1 MKRNNR
7 SDPPRKGTLSGT
19 TVILLDVVFALVLLG
34 ALVLFYR
41 SFLFSRVQGNSM
53 EPTYRNSD
61 FLLCTRVSSADRFDI
76 ICFRARENQLG
87 DRETHTSLRRVIG
100 LPGETVTILED
111 GTVTVNGQALEEPY
125 LDEDGPAATYLPEGQ
140 NSLTLGANEYY
151 VLGDFRKGSL
161 DSRFYGAVTED
172 AILGRALASP
182 NILVYILTIV
192 APLCAALTLFCLLD
206 LLLRRRKAG
215 GD

>member
-7 SDPPRKGTLSGT
+7 SDPPRKGTLSST

-76 ICFRARENQLG
+76 VCFRARENQLG

-111 GTVTVNGQALEEPY
+111 GTVSVNEQALEEPY

-140 NSLTLGANEYY
+140 NSLTLGADEYY

-192 APLCAALTLFCLLD
+192 APLCAALALFCLLD

>member
-7 SDPPRKGTLSGT
+7 SDPPRKGTLSST

-76 ICFRARENQLG
+76 VCFRARENQLG

-111 GTVTVNGQALEEPY
+111 GTVAVNGQALEEPY

-192 APLCAALTLFCLLD
+192 APLCAALALFCLLD

>member
-7 SDPPRKGTLSGT
+7 SDPPRKGTLSST

-140 NSLTLGANEYY
+140 NSLTLGADEYY

-192 APLCAALTLFCLLD
+192 APLCAALALFCLLD

>member
-7 SDPPRKGTLSGT
+7 SDPPRKGTLSST

-111 GTVTVNGQALEEPY
+111 GTVAVNGQALEEPY

-192 APLCAALTLFCLLD
+192 APLCAALALFCLLD

>member
-7 SDPPRKGTLSGT
+7 SDPPRKGTLSST

-192 APLCAALTLFCLLD
+192 APLCAALALFCLLD

>member
-1 MKRNNR
+1 
-7 SDPPRKGTLSGT
+7 
-19 TVILLDVVFALVLLG
+19 
-34 ALVLFYR
+34 
-41 SFLFSRVQGNSM
+41 M

-76 ICFRARENQLG
+76 VCFRARENQLG

-111 GTVTVNGQALEEPY
+111 GTVAVNGQALEEPY

>member
-111 GTVTVNGQALEEPY
+111 GTVSVNGQALEEPY

-192 APLCAALTLFCLLD
+192 APLCAALALFCLLD

>member
-87 DRETHTSLRRVIG
+87 DRETQTSLRRVIG
-100 LPGETVTILED
+100 LPGETVAILKD
-111 GTVTVNGQALEEPY
+111 GTVAVNGQALEEPY

-192 APLCAALTLFCLLD
+192 APLCAALALFCLLD

>member
-7 SDPPRKGTLSGT
+7 SDTPRKGTLSGT

-76 ICFRARENQLG
+76 VCFRARENQLG
-87 DRETHTSLRRVIG
+87 DRETHTSLRRIIG

-111 GTVTVNGQALEEPY
+111 GTVSVNGQALEEPY

-140 NSLTLGANEYY
+140 NSLTLGADEYY

-192 APLCAALTLFCLLD
+192 APLCAALALFCLLD

>member
-19 TVILLDVVFALVLLG
+19 TVILLDVVLALVLLG

-111 GTVTVNGQALEEPY
+111 GTVSVNGQALEEPY

-192 APLCAALTLFCLLD
+192 APLCAALALFCLLD

>member
-7 SDPPRKGTLSGT
+7 SDPPRKGTLSST

-140 NSLTLGANEYY
+140 NSLTLGADEYY

-192 APLCAALTLFCLLD
+192 APLCTALTLFCLLD
-206 LLLRRRKAG
+206 LFLRRRKAC

>member
-192 APLCAALTLFCLLD
+192 APLCTALTLFCLLD
-206 LLLRRRKAG
+206 LFLRRRKAC

>member
-7 SDPPRKGTLSGT
+7 SDPPRKGTLSST

-87 DRETHTSLRRVIG
+87 DRETQTSLRRVIG

-111 GTVTVNGQALEEPY
+111 GTVAVNGQALEEPY

-140 NSLTLGANEYY
+140 NSLTLGENEYY

-192 APLCAALTLFCLLD
+192 APLCAALALFCLLD

>member
-1 MKRNNR
+1 MCIR
-7 SDPPRKGTLSGT
+7 D
-19 TVILLDVVFALVLLG
+19 
-34 ALVLFYR
+34 
-41 SFLFSRVQGNSM
+41 
-53 EPTYRNSD
+53 
-61 FLLCTRVSSADRFDI
+61 
-76 ICFRARENQLG
+76 RENQLG

-111 GTVTVNGQALEEPY
+111 GTVAVNGQALEEPY

-192 APLCAALTLFCLLD
+192 APLCTALTLFCLLD
-206 LLLRRRKAG
+206 LFLRRRKAC

>member
-7 SDPPRKGTLSGT
+7 SDPPRKGTLSST

-76 ICFRARENQLG
+76 VCFRARENQLG

-100 LPGETVTILED
+100 LPGETVTFLED
-111 GTVTVNGQALEEPY
+111 GTVAVNGQALEEPY

-140 NSLTLGANEYY
+140 NSLTLGADEYY

-192 APLCAALTLFCLLD
+192 APLCAALALFCLLD

>member
-7 SDPPRKGTLSGT
+7 SDTPRKGTLSGT

-111 GTVTVNGQALEEPY
+111 GTVSVNGQALEEPY

-140 NSLTLGANEYY
+140 NSLTLGADEYY

-192 APLCAALTLFCLLD
+192 APLCAALALFCLLD

>member
-140 NSLTLGANEYY
+140 NSLTLGADEYY

-192 APLCAALTLFCLLD
+192 APLCAALALFCLLD

>member
-7 SDPPRKGTLSGT
+7 SDPPRKGTLSST

-87 DRETHTSLRRVIG
+87 DRETQTSLRRVIG

-111 GTVTVNGQALEEPY
+111 GTVAVNGQALEEPY

-192 APLCAALTLFCLLD
+192 APLCAALALFCLLAM
-206 LLLRRRKAG
+206 LLRRRKAG

>member
-7 SDPPRKGTLSGT
+7 SDPPRKVTLSGT

-76 ICFRARENQLG
+76 VCFRARENQLG

-192 APLCAALTLFCLLD
+192 APLCAALALFCLLD

>member
-140 NSLTLGANEYY
+140 NSLTLGADEYY

-192 APLCAALTLFCLLD
+192 APLCAALALFCLLD
-206 LLLRRRKAG
+206 LLLRRRKAC

>member
-19 TVILLDVVFALVLLG
+19 TVILLDVVFALVLII
-34 ALVLFYR
+34 ALILFYR

-87 DRETHTSLRRVIG
+87 DRETQTSLRRVIG
-100 LPGETVTILED
+100 LPGETVAILKD
-111 GTVTVNGQALEEPY
+111 GTVAVNGQALEEPY

-192 APLCAALTLFCLLD
+192 APLCAALALFCLLD

>member
-87 DRETHTSLRRVIG
+87 DRETQTSLRRVIG

-111 GTVTVNGQALEEPY
+111 GTVAVNGQALEEPY

-182 NILVYILTIV
+182 NILVYSLTIV
-192 APLCAALTLFCLLD
+192 APLCAALALFCLLD

>member
-34 ALVLFYR
+34 ALGLFSR
-41 SFLFSRVQGNSM
+41 SLLFSRVQRKRL
-53 EPTYRNSD
+53 EPTYRYSD

-76 ICFRARENQLG
+76 VCFRARENQLG

-111 GTVTVNGQALEEPY
+111 GTVAVNGQALEEPY

-206 LLLRRRKAG
+206 LFLRRRKAC

>member
-7 SDPPRKGTLSGT
+7 SDPPRKGTLSST

-111 GTVTVNGQALEEPY
+111 GTVSVNGQALEEPY

-140 NSLTLGANEYY
+140 NSLTLGADEYY

-192 APLCAALTLFCLLD
+192 APLCAALALFCLLD

>member
-7 SDPPRKGTLSGT
+7 SDPPRKGTLSST

-111 GTVTVNGQALEEPY
+111 GTVAVNGQALEEPY

-140 NSLTLGANEYY
+140 NSLTLGADEYY

-192 APLCAALTLFCLLD
+192 APLCAALALFCLLD

>member
-7 SDPPRKGTLSGT
+7 SDPPRKGTLSST

-41 SFLFSRVQGNSM
+41 SFLFSRVQGNSI

-76 ICFRARENQLG
+76 VCFRARENQLG

-111 GTVTVNGQALEEPY
+111 GTVSVNGQALEEPY

-192 APLCAALTLFCLLD
+192 APLCAALALFCLLD

>member
-7 SDPPRKGTLSGT
+7 SDPPRKGTLSST

-76 ICFRARENQLG
+76 VCFRARENQLG

-192 APLCAALTLFCLLD
+192 APLCAALALFCLLD

>member
-100 LPGETVTILED
+100 LPGETVTILKD

-125 LDEDGPAATYLPEGQ
+125 LAADGPEGTYLPEGQ
-140 NSLTLGANEYY
+140 NSLTLGADEYY
-151 VLGDFRKGSL
+151 VLGDFRMLSL
-161 DSRFYGAVTED
+161 DSRSYGAVTED

-192 APLCAALTLFCLLD
+192 APLCAALALFCLLD

>member
-76 ICFRARENQLG
+76 VCFRARENQLG

-111 GTVTVNGQALEEPY
+111 GTVSVNGQALEEPY

-192 APLCAALTLFCLLD
+192 APLCAALALFCLLD

>member
-7 SDPPRKGTLSGT
+7 SDPPRKGTLSST

-76 ICFRARENQLG
+76 VCFRARENQLG

-100 LPGETVTILED
+100 LPGETVTMLED
-111 GTVTVNGQALEEPY
+111 GTVSVNGQALEEPY

-192 APLCAALTLFCLLD
+192 APLCAALALFCLLD

>member
-7 SDPPRKGTLSGT
+7 SDPPRKGTLSST

-76 ICFRARENQLG
+76 VCFRARENQLG

-111 GTVTVNGQALEEPY
+111 GTVSVNRQALEEPY

-140 NSLTLGANEYY
+140 NSLTLGADEYY

-192 APLCAALTLFCLLD
+192 APLCAALALFCLLD

>member
-76 ICFRARENQLG
+76 VCFRARENQLG

-111 GTVTVNGQALEEPY
+111 GTVSVNGQALEEPY
-125 LDEDGPAATYLPEGQ
+125 LDEDRPAATYLPEGQ

-206 LLLRRRKAG
+206 LVLRRRKAC

>member
-7 SDPPRKGTLSGT
+7 SDPPRKGTLSST

-61 FLLCTRVSSADRFDI
+61 FLLCTRASSADRFDI
-76 ICFRARENQLG
+76 VCFRARENQLG
-87 DRETHTSLRRVIG
+87 DRETQTSLRRVIG

-111 GTVTVNGQALEEPY
+111 GTVAVNGQVLEEPY
-125 LDEDGPAATYLPEGQ
+125 LAEDGPEGTYLPEGQ
-140 NSLTLGANEYY
+140 NSLTLGADEYY

-161 DSRFYGAVTED
+161 DSRFYGAVAED
-172 AILGRALASP
+172 AILGRALANP
-182 NILVYILTIV
+182 NILV
-192 APLCAALTLFCLLD
+192 
-206 LLLRRRKAG
+206 
-215 GD
+215 

>member
-76 ICFRARENQLG
+76 VCFRARENQLG

-111 GTVTVNGQALEEPY
+111 GTVAVNGQALEEPY

-140 NSLTLGANEYY
+140 NSLTLGENEYY

-192 APLCAALTLFCLLD
+192 APLCAALALFCLLD

>member
-7 SDPPRKGTLSGT
+7 SDPPREGTLSGT
-19 TVILLDVVFALVLLG
+19 TVILLDVVLALVLLG

-76 ICFRARENQLG
+76 VCFRARENQLG

-111 GTVTVNGQALEEPY
+111 GTVSVNGQALEEPY

-192 APLCAALTLFCLLD
+192 APLCAALALFCLLD
-206 LLLRRRKAG
+206 LLLRRRKAC

>member
-7 SDPPRKGTLSGT
+7 SDPPRKGTLSST

-76 ICFRARENQLG
+76 VCFRARENQLG
-87 DRETHTSLRRVIG
+87 NRETHTSLRRVIG

-111 GTVTVNGQALEEPY
+111 GTVAVNGQALEEPY

-140 NSLTLGANEYY
+140 NSLTLGADEYY

-192 APLCAALTLFCLLD
+192 APLCAALALFCLLD

>member
-61 FLLCTRVSSADRFDI
+61 FLLCTRTASADRFDI

-111 GTVTVNGQALEEPY
+111 GTVAVNGQALEEPY

-140 NSLTLGANEYY
+140 NSLTLGENEYY

-172 AILGRALASP
+172 AILGQALANP

-192 APLCAALTLFCLLD
+192 APLCTALALFCLLD
-206 LLLRRRKAG
+206 LFLRRRKAG

>member
-192 APLCAALTLFCLLD
+192 APLCAALALFCLLD

>member
-76 ICFRARENQLG
+76 VCFRARENQLG

-111 GTVTVNGQALEEPY
+111 GTVSVNGQALEEPY
-125 LDEDGPAATYLPEGQ
+125 LD
-140 NSLTLGANEYY
+140 
-151 VLGDFRKGSL
+151 
-161 DSRFYGAVTED
+161 
-172 AILGRALASP
+172 
-182 NILVYILTIV
+182 
-192 APLCAALTLFCLLD
+192 
-206 LLLRRRKAG
+206 
-215 GD
+215 

>member
-76 ICFRARENQLG
+76 VYFRARENQLG
-87 DRETHTSLRRVIG
+87 DRETPLRRVIG

-125 LDEDGPAATYLPEGQ
+125 LDEDGPEGTYLPEGQ

-192 APLCAALTLFCLLD
+192 APLCAALALFCLLD